1 MLEKSI
7 YHMTRNSEKYSKEMV
22 ACILNSY
29 TVHLSELFF
38 EYQNEKRKMDMNEYT
53 SYMQSK
59 RNDVM
64 LKSQQQNEEDHDYEK
79 INEIQEIF
87 EELIGDSVCGRW
99 TEYFFPET
107 YVFIPGAADPSNI
120 SGNVIIGCANI
131 THLTNRFTITSSHKK
146 GLYHAVRTG

>member
-1 MLEKSI
+1 
-7 YHMTRNSEKYSKEMV
+7 
-22 ACILNSY
+22 
-29 TVHLSELFF
+29 
-38 EYQNEKRKMDMNEYT
+38 
-53 SYMQSK
+53 
-59 RNDVM
+59 M
-64 LKSQQQNEEDHDYEK
+64 LKSQQQNEEDHGYEK

-146 GLYHAVRTG
+146 GLYHAVRTWIMFGMIYVDVLEWNSLDVVMKQSESNASITIQIPGNTQRIDCLLYTSPSPRD